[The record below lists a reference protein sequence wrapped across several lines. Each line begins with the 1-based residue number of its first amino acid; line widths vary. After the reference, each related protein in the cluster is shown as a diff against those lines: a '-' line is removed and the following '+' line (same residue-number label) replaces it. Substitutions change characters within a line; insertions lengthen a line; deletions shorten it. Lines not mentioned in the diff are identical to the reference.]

1 MSGAL
6 LRRADI
12 CAEQTPWYTS
22 TRSRRDAQ
30 RPSHQTEDYVTL
42 KVGEPAPGFDVI
54 GQQAGKTRRLRLED
68 FRGNKN
74 VVLYFYPRDFTPVCT
89 KEACGFR
96 DLYEELASKDTEVI
110 GVSVDDDASHARF
123 AQKHA
128 VTFPLVSDPNKALA
142 REYRATSLLRDL
154 IGSTKRVTYVIDK
167 RGVIVAVLTSELS
180 AQSHIDG
187 VKTALAALG

>member
-1 MSGAL
+1 
-6 LRRADI
+6 
-12 CAEQTPWYTS
+12 
-22 TRSRRDAQ
+22 
-30 RPSHQTEDYVTL
+30 VTL
-42 KVGEPAPGFDVI
+42 KVGEPAPAFDVV
-54 GQQAGKTRRLRLED
+54 GQQAGETRRLRLED
-68 FRGNKN
+68 FRGKKN

-96 DLYEELASKDTEVI
+96 DVYEELAGKDTEVI

-142 REYRATSLLRDL
+142 REYQATSLLRDW

-167 RGVIVAVLTSELS
+167 RGVIVAVFKSELR
-180 AQSHIDG
+180 AQHHVDG
-187 VKTALAALG
+187 VKAAIASLG